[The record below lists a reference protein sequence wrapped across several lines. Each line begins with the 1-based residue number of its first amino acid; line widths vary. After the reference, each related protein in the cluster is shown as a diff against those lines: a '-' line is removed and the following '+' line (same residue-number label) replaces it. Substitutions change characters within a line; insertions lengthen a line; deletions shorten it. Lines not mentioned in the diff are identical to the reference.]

1 MPLTGTGDNA
11 YMGSRERTSYCMPC
25 DRVVV
30 WKTWRVWQ
38 KHLGSAEHR
47 ECLVSPRP
55 LPPDRLRPADLDDGA
70 YGLAEGESVVFRRP
84 DGLWIG
90 LAALDGGATL
100 RIAASQRQIAIE
112 RLRRHLLDEAPA
124 TKQLCLRCRLLL
136 DPVVLGNHNTSKLHR
151 SNKEP
156 NLEAEV
162 APARPEQ
169 PLTASAPESDRGLQL
184 SMEPITLT
192 IADAARVIGLSKS
205 TISELARQGTIP
217 SLRVGSRVLVPVK
230 ALQEWVEGRLREDAD
245 RYAASWARVRDYAR
259 FESAPT
265 RPRGNRGSWRS

>member
-100 RIAASQRQIAIE
+100 RIDASQRQIAIE
-112 RLRRHLLDEAPA
+112 RL
-124 TKQLCLRCRLLL
+124 QYLRVFFTVS
-136 DPVVLGNHNTSKLHR
+136 DPGFVVRSVADNVDSTSR
-151 SNKEP
+151 
-156 NLEAEV
+156 
-162 APARPEQ
+162 APAR
-169 PLTASAPESDRGLQL
+169 
-184 SMEPITLT
+184 I
-192 IADAARVIGLSKS
+192 
-205 TISELARQGTIP
+205 
-217 SLRVGSRVLVPVK
+217 
-230 ALQEWVEGRLREDAD
+230 
-245 RYAASWARVRDYAR
+245 AAS
-259 FESAPT
+259 
-265 RPRGNRGSWRS
+265 